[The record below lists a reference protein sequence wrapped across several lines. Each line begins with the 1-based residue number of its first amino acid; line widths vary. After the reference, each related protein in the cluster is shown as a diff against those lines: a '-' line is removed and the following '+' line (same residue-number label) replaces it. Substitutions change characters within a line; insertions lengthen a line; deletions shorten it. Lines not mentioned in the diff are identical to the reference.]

1 MDLQAL
7 QDRVEITDLLHRYA
21 RALDTK
27 DWDLLAS
34 VFTPDA
40 HLDYTSSG
48 CPAGPRDE
56 VVPWLA
62 RALEPVPMTQHLITN
77 VEIDL
82 DGDRATVRALFHNPL
97 QLPGMPG
104 VSHCGGTYE
113 HEVVR
118 TPEGWRSR
126 RLVETMLWSSNPVP
140 PTMPSPVDGD
150 AGSG

>member
-1 MDLQAL
+1 MGATPRGRTDMDLQAL

-62 RALEPVPMTQHLITN
+62 RVLEPVPMRSEEHTSELQSRQNL
-77 VEIDL
+77 VCRLLLEKK
-82 DGDRATVRALFHNPL
+82 RA
-97 QLPGMPG
+97 G
-104 VSHCGGTYE
+104 
-113 HEVVR
+113 
-118 TPEGWRSR
+118 R
-126 RLVETMLWSSNPVP
+126 RRP
-140 PTMPSPVDGD
+140 
-150 AGSG
+150 

>member
-82 DGDRATVRALFHNPL
+82 DGDRARVRAMFFNPM
-97 QLPGMPG
+97 QLPGMDG
-104 VSHCGGTYE
+104 SSSTGGYY
-113 HEVVR
+113 HHDFVR
-118 TPEGWRSR
+118 TPDGWKSEH
-126 RLVETMLWSSNPVP
+126 LVEEPVWFLNRP
-140 PTMPSPVDGD
+140 G
-150 AGSG
+150 G